1 MLSGQLMDVISS
13 TAAGLKFTGRTEN
26 LWFIQ
31 SLIIEISRKCF
42 SALNTWLVKCQ
53 PQVSHTRKKEAF
65 FPHLFGLTL
74 RRWVWLDPLQRK
86 QSVSDV
92 PIRL

>member
-53 PQVSHTRKKEAF
+53 PQVSHTRKKAAF
-65 FPHLFGLTL
+65 FSTCL
-74 RRWVWLDPLQRK
+74 V
-86 QSVSDV
+86 
-92 PIRL
+92 